1 MNRAKSALLMAAMA
15 ALAAALIGVAA
26 GCEDKKPTADTAH
39 QEGGAGADK
48 YATAD
53 PKLAKA
59 LQAAGSASAS
69 SDNGP
74 PPDGIF
80 PAGAADRRHPKG
92 MPTKVDLLSD
102 GADPKVSLAAAP
114 DAASDAARASAYGP
128 AVLQVSQ
135 QMSQRSAPL
144 TIQFGLLLSPA
155 KPDEGGPDVLLATVK
170 NAGLDKGQGGQASA
184 DADKEISTL
193 QGTQLRLKLSPDGM
207 QSDLSMLLGKT
218 SKPDYDRLAQNA
230 AEALAM
236 VAVPMPGKPI
246 GVGAQWIAETRM
258 PLSGLDVITYRA
270 FRVKSVDGD
279 RVHLTLDLKAY
290 AVDKDVQLAGV
301 PKGAALEQFDVLGQ
315 GELELVRGELL
326 ARKSDMQER
335 VVMAF
340 APPGGMD
347 KAADTPG
354 QPPQQQMMTA
364 QILEQAT
371 FVRGEDLR
379 QAMKHP

>member
-1 MNRAKSALLMAAMA
+1 
-15 ALAAALIGVAA
+15 
-26 GCEDKKPTADTAH
+26 
-39 QEGGAGADK
+39 
-48 YATAD
+48 
-53 PKLAKA
+53 
-59 LQAAGSASAS
+59 
-69 SDNGP
+69 
-74 PPDGIF
+74 
-80 PAGAADRRHPKG
+80 
-92 MPTKVDLLSD
+92 
-102 GADPKVSLAAAP
+102 
-114 DAASDAARASAYGP
+114 
-128 AVLQVSQ
+128 
-135 QMSQRSAPL
+135 
-144 TIQFGLLLSPA
+144 
-155 KPDEGGPDVLLATVK
+155 
-170 NAGLDKGQGGQASA
+170 
-184 DADKEISTL
+184 
-193 QGTQLRLKLSPDGM
+193 
-207 QSDLSMLLGKT
+207 
-218 SKPDYDRLAQNA
+218 
-230 AEALAM
+230 